1 MSTFANDA
9 DILEYEPDIQK
20 YGIAQFDQLHEK
32 SYDDIIRLLN
42 IRWWPK
48 ADYGRNDITLP
59 GGSNDRL
66 SPSRLDASQFT
77 RAAVYHV
84 LSEYIYPRLST
95 FDPDGDSFREK
106 MQYYK
111 VKFEE
116 EFDLILRVG
125 VNYDLDSSGNY
136 SETERQSF
144 HHNRLVR

>member
-1 MSTFANDA
+1 MSTFANDT

-20 YGIAQFDQLHEK
+20 YGIAEFDSLHEK

-66 SPSRLDASQFT
+66 SPSRLDASQFK

-84 LSEYIYPRLST
+84 LYAYIYPRLST
-95 FDPDGDSFREK
+95 FDPDGDAFREK
-106 MQYYK
+106 MKFYE

-125 VNYDLDSSGNY
+125 VHYDLDSSGTY